1 MYFIEHD
8 TSFSSVQTTS
18 QASLRQ
24 QQLPCFTLTPWKKNS
39 DWETDKV
46 TKASWSF
53 LSWQKRRARVS
64 SKVLYK
70 TQWKTERKM
79 KDRVTRELAVSR
91 ATGTKKKSAAVM
103 WWRGRCG
110 EVEDKCCGVS
120 QALAAL
126 EFVALLPVSG
136 WRDTYVHYIVA
147 RRLIVCR
154 SVRYLLLWHNA
165 VDFCR
170 GEFK

>member
-1 MYFIEHD
+1 M

-24 QQLPCFTLTPWKKNS
+24 QQLPCFTLTPWKKKKS
-39 DWETDKV
+39 DWETDKMTWRLLEV
-46 TKASWSF
+46 FFHGKREEHKWV
-53 LSWQKRRARVS
+53 QKS
-64 SKVLYK
+64 YIK
-70 TQWKTERKM
+70 TQWKAERKM

-110 EVEDKCCGVS
+110 EVEDKCCGAS

-170 GEFK
+170 GRFK